1 MAPAVDPR
9 ATFDFASFKRRTFE
23 AHLGAEPEEGTTL
36 GAPGCDAR
44 LRDSSM
50 EGAESELARHIE
62 TLRTVQQLPRE
73 TLTTTEQLDC
83 DTMARFAQ
91 FQRHT
96 IEDLETHTCNM
107 DASVYAH
114 AIIQYQVARASTE
127 AEWVDVWRRVRELP
141 RALAQQ
147 ESLLTIGK
155 QRKKTPDRTIAAFV
169 TQHQLPAIAKF
180 FATSLADLPGQRGIV
195 LTAKT
200 ANELR
205 TAGLAAADAYASH
218 IQFLSES
225 IVSAAGDS
233 WALGP
238 EEYKWRLRNSFGIAD
253 EPSVLIAKAEAVI
266 HTAHEELKR
275 VGHALGVAGT
285 GETNSKRAVMH
296 ATSETLRAMEGD
308 RPHDDEVLTVYQELL
323 VRLSAFV
330 RERRLFRIAA
340 TEKSLV
346 LPMPAGML
354 HGASISNWPAPLMN
368 ARNAGCVV
376 VRLGSEFHPKVR
388 AALLAAH
395 EGIPGHFLQS
405 VAWQRRFGDDDSPVR
420 FLNTADDVA
429 MLRQYYAP
437 MLNIEGFAT
446 YAEEFLREHGF
457 YSLAEELFAVMCRIF
472 RAVRLLIDV
481 SLHCKT
487 MNPEE
492 AVNYIVNHTSFSRET
507 AAAEILRYQRL
518 PMQGVTYL
526 LGALQ
531 LEETRREMQQQAG
544 NSFLYD
550 AFHERVLEFGPVPPS
565 VIRSRMNDE
574 SRVRAL

>member
-1 MAPAVDPR
+1 MAPIVDNR
-9 ATFDFASFKRRTFE
+9 TQFAFASFKRSTFE
-23 AHLGAEPEEGTTL
+23 AHLRAEPEEGTTL

-44 LRDSSM
+44 LRDNSM
-50 EGAESELARHIE
+50 EGAESELARHVE

-73 TLTTTEQLDC
+73 ALTTAEQLDC

-96 IEDLETHTCNM
+96 IEDLATHTCNIE
-107 DASVYAH
+107 ASVYAH
-114 AIIQYQVARASTE
+114 AIIQYQVARASSE

-147 ESLLTIGK
+147 ESLLTIGR

-169 TQHQLPAIAKF
+169 VQYQLPAIAKF
-180 FATSLADLPGQRGIV
+180 FATALADLPGQRGIA
-195 LTAKT
+195 LTAES
-200 ANELR
+200 ANALR
-205 TAGLAAADAYASH
+205 AAGQAAADAYTSH

-238 EEYKWRLRNSFGIAD
+238 EEYKWRLRNTFGIAD
-253 EPSVLIAKAEAVI
+253 EPAILIAKAEAVI
-266 HTAHEELKR
+266 HAAHDELKR
-275 VGHALGVAGT
+275 LGLALGVAAG
-285 GETNSKRAVMH
+285 GDTNSKRAVMH
-296 ATSETLRAMEGD
+296 ATSEALRAIETD
-308 RPHDDEVLTVYQELL
+308 RPNDDDVLSVYRDLL
-323 VRLSAFV
+323 MRLSTFV
-330 RERRLFRIAA
+330 RERRLFRFAA
-340 TEKSLV
+340 TEKALV

-405 VAWQRRFGDDDSPVR
+405 VAWQHHFGDDASPVR

-446 YAEEFLREHGF
+446 YAEELLREHAF

-481 SLHCKT
+481 SLHCKM
-487 MNPEE
+487 MNPED

-531 LEETRREMQQQAG
+531 LEETRREIQQQAG

-550 AFHERVLEFGPVPPS
+550 VFHERVLEFGPVPPS
-565 VIRSRMNDE
+565 VVRSRMSDE
-574 SRVRAL
+574 GRVRPL